1 MNYAEICWYG
11 ALAFGLIA
19 FLIAIGCMLLRKDW
33 GERQAKAAVLL
44 FVANWIMYIPEE
56 LFNDIP
62 DSLLSLKV
70 IESILAAL
78 LKTFNIYL
86 GDGAERIGYTGHPLF
101 MAGYECMIMVIN
113 ITLLVIVAGFVIRF
127 FEGPFQRLMLFF
139 RKRRDAY
146 IFSDCNEKTLT
157 IAESID
163 PEKKNIIFACSEGG
177 PDGAQKERIRAI
189 NGFFFEKTT
198 AEILKGLIK
207 KAGKIEVFLFGSR
220 EEDNLAE
227 LDKVCESAGTEGKAH
242 VRVYAELCE
251 TPWSFYDEYLKQHNT
266 TDERFVINFVRTEET
281 FAYNDLLQYSI
292 FEHAA
297 ETEESPEKEIKVLL
311 VGMNAR
317 NLEML
322 KAILHLSQM
331 PGYRLTVMVLD
342 TGAGRSILRRKMPE
356 IDDECDKVGNAV
368 YRLIYKENVLLES
381 DSFEQ
386 IIGEEFADFTFAF
399 IHVGEDLQ
407 NANLAMR
414 LNALRARKNDNGN
427 YRIQVNIERDRMAGQ
442 WNGDLTEK
450 MDFVGSRRKVYDYDF
465 ITMSDLEK
473 ATVAI
478 HNVRYPLSDPAR
490 PSWVSYCNNEYN
502 RHSVYAR
509 TLAFRYKMQ
518 LIEKYYDA
526 DYSITAKDNVW
537 KIYEHMRWNVYTRTQ
552 GYVLADKEL
561 LDASGE
567 LDKKTRTVARVHNDL
582 VDYEELTKE
591 EQDKDA
597 LVLSPEIVAILQ
609 SI

>member
-1 MNYAEICWYG
+1 
-11 ALAFGLIA
+11 
-19 FLIAIGCMLLRKDW
+19 
-33 GERQAKAAVLL
+33 
-44 FVANWIMYIPEE
+44 
-56 LFNDIP
+56 
-62 DSLLSLKV
+62 
-70 IESILAAL
+70 
-78 LKTFNIYL
+78 
-86 GDGAERIGYTGHPLF
+86 
-101 MAGYECMIMVIN
+101 
-113 ITLLVIVAGFVIRF
+113 
-127 FEGPFQRLMLFF
+127 
-139 RKRRDAY
+139 
-146 IFSDCNEKTLT
+146 
-157 IAESID
+157 
-163 PEKKNIIFACSEGG
+163 
-177 PDGAQKERIRAI
+177 
-189 NGFFFEKTT
+189 
-198 AEILKGLIK
+198 
-207 KAGKIEVFLFGSR
+207 
-220 EEDNLAE
+220 
-227 LDKVCESAGTEGKAH
+227 
-242 VRVYAELCE
+242 
-251 TPWSFYDEYLKQHNT
+251 
-266 TDERFVINFVRTEET
+266 
-281 FAYNDLLQYSI
+281 
-292 FEHAA
+292 
-297 ETEESPEKEIKVLL
+297 L